1 MLIRDDRHVD
11 RPGLLPGRP
20 PWIRGRRR
28 DWPKLHPRGTSAPS
42 GVAQAAPI
50 GCPLLSP
57 ARSQL
62 RPVNQETREVGGRP
76 ERSRRRRLGSASG
89 EAASSNP
96 PPRGTQKATPSV
108 PAASPRVSPAG
119 HIGRS
124 IARLSSLQSAAGG
137 GLPTLQGW
145 CEAGERCEVPNSS
158 RAFLEEERRI
168 QGRQAGRL
176 TPGLPGK

>member
-137 GLPTLQGW
+137 GGGYLPYRGGVRLASVAKCQTPREHFLKRK
-145 CEAGERCEVPNSS
+145 GES
-158 RAFLEEERRI
+158 RA
-168 QGRQAGRL
+168 GRQAD
-176 TPGLPGK
+176 